1 MVYILMF
8 VLSKNLNLFIITA
21 QELSFKKAAKRLFI
35 TPSPLGKSINNL
47 EEQLGYELF
56 TRSNDG
62 LKLTSKGNCLYTEL
76 LPKYEELVKLE
87 NEIIRGKNLTK
98 NPVIKIGVNNY
109 YFWGLCSALDNL
121 LTKYNYNIQIINID
135 SDIPYNLHNENIDFY
150 IHNGEP
156 LGSYANIESSQLQS
170 DRLMLMAGKELLN
183 KYHNSVDTVLSK
195 ATWAQLRHT
204 STSPYYNAM
213 HQFRNEH
220 GISSSLISTSEITQT
235 IELVKKNLA
244 VSFVSKTI
252 ERSPFI
258 GRDHNIEF
266 IDVEGFSC
274 CIPREIFYLSAKKE
288 KLSMLLAI
296 ISKAINNI

>member
-1 MVYILMF
+1 MF
-8 VLSKNLNLFIITA
+8 VLSKNLNLFMITA

-56 TRSNDG
+56 TRRNDG

-87 NEIIRGKNLTK
+87 NEIVRGRGLTQ
-98 NPVIKIGVNNY
+98 NPIIKIGVNNY

-121 LTKYNYNIQIINID
+121 LTQYNYNIQIINID
-135 SDIPYNLHNENIDFY
+135 TDIPYNLHNENIDFY
-150 IHNGEP
+150 IHNGDALE
-156 LGSYANIESSQLQS
+156 SYANIESTQLQG
-170 DRLMLMAGKELLN
+170 DRLMLMTGKDLLH
-183 KYHNSVDTVLSK
+183 KYQNNVEAVLSN

-204 STSPYYNAM
+204 PSSPYFKNM
-213 HQFRNEH
+213 HQYRNDRR
-220 GISSSLISTSEITQT
+220 INSSLISTSEITQT

-244 VSFVSKTI
+244 ISFVSKTI
-252 ERSPFI
+252 EKSPFI
-258 GRDHNIEF
+258 ERDHNVEF
-266 IDVEGFSC
+266 IDVEGLSC
-274 CIPREIFYLSAKKE
+274 YIPREIFYLSAKKE
-288 KLSMLLAI
+288 KLSMLINI

>member
-1 MVYILMF
+1 MF
-8 VLSKNLNLFIITA
+8 VLSKNLNLFMITA

-87 NEIIRGKNLTK
+87 NEIVRGRGLTQ
-98 NPVIKIGVNNY
+98 NPIIKIGVNNY

-121 LTKYNYNIQIINID
+121 LTQYNYNIQIINID
-135 SDIPYNLHNENIDFY
+135 TDIPYNLHNENIDFY
-150 IHNGEP
+150 IHNGDALE
-156 LGSYANIESSQLQS
+156 SYANIESTQLQG
-170 DRLMLMAGKELLN
+170 DRLMLMTGKDLLL
-183 KYHNSVDTVLSK
+183 KYQNNVEAVLSN

-204 STSPYYNAM
+204 PSSPYFKNM
-213 HQFRNEH
+213 HQYRNDRR
-220 GISSSLISTSEITQT
+220 INSSLISTSEITQT

-244 VSFVSKTI
+244 ISFVSKTI
-252 ERSPFI
+252 EKSPFI
-258 GRDHNIEF
+258 ERDHNVEF
-266 IDVEGFSC
+266 IDVEGLSFY
-274 CIPREIFYLSAKKE
+274 IPREIFYLSAKKE
-288 KLSMLLAI
+288 KLSMLINI